1 MNTHARTLP
10 GHNAAQAFDVER
22 IRQDFPIL
30 AREVYGK
37 PLVFL
42 DSAASAQ
49 KPRQVMAAMQ
59 EMAEAHYANVH
70 RGLHRLSQEATDRFE
85 AARKRVAQF
94 LNARSEGEIVFTR
107 SATEAINL
115 VAQSWG
121 VKHLKAGDEVILSE
135 LEHHANIVPWT
146 MLRERIGIV
155 LKVVPIDE
163 RGAFRFDA
171 FETLLSAKT
180 KLVAV
185 THTSNALGTVVPIE
199 RVIEAAHARGAA
211 VLVDG
216 CQAAPHRK
224 VDVQALDADFL
235 VFAPH
240 KIYGPTGIGILYGK
254 AERLASMPPWQGG
267 GEMIAHVSFDEVTY
281 KEAPLRFE
289 AGTPPILESV
299 ALAAAIDYVE
309 AIGHEAIGA
318 HESALLAYATERLS
332 AIEGVRI
339 LGTAPEKASILSFVM
354 DGAHAHDVGTLLD
367 RQGIAVRVGHH
378 CAQPLMGVLGVPAT
392 ARASFGLYNT
402 LAEVDALAAGVEKA
416 REFFR

>member
-1 MNTHARTLP
+1 MSSLARPLS

-22 IRQDFPIL
+22 VRQDFPIL

-49 KPRQVMAAMQ
+49 KPRQVMAAMT

-94 LNARSEGEIVFTR
+94 LNARSENEIVFTR

-121 VKHLKAGDEVILSE
+121 VQHLQAGDEVILSA

-146 MLRERIGIV
+146 MLRERLGIV
-155 LKVVPIDE
+155 LKVVPIDDS
-163 RGAFRFDA
+163 GAFLYDA
-171 FETLLSAKT
+171 FEALLSPRT
-180 KLVAV
+180 RLVAV
-185 THTSNALGTVVPIE
+185 THTSNALGTVVPVE
-199 RVIEAAHARGAA
+199 KVIRAAHARGAA
-211 VLVDG
+211 VLIDG
-216 CQAAPHRK
+216 CQAAPHRRI
-224 VDVQALDADFL
+224 DVQALDADFL

-240 KIYGPTGIGILYGK
+240 KVYGPTGIGVLYGK
-254 AERLASMPPWQGG
+254 AERLAAMPPWQGG
-267 GEMIAHVSFDEVTY
+267 GEMIAQVSFEGVTY
-281 KEAPLRFE
+281 KEPPLRFE
-289 AGTPPILESV
+289 AGTPPILEAV
-299 ALAAAIDYVE
+299 GLAAAIDYVE
-309 AIGHEAIGA
+309 AIGHEAIAA
-318 HESALLAYATERLS
+318 HEAGLLAYATERLS
-332 AIEGVRI
+332 AIEGVTI
-339 LGTAPEKASILSFVM
+339 LGTAPEKASILSFVL

-367 RQGIAVRVGHH
+367 RQGVAVRVGHH
-378 CAQPLMGVLGVPAT
+378 CAQPLMARLGVPAT

-402 LAEVDALAAGVEKA
+402 LAEVDVLARSIEKA

>member
-1 MNTHARTLP
+1 MSSLARPLP

-49 KPRQVMAAMQ
+49 KPRQVMAAMT
-59 EMAEAHYANVH
+59 EMAENHYANVH
-70 RGLHRLSQEATDRFE
+70 RGLHKLSQEATDRFE
-85 AARKRVAQF
+85 AARKRVARF
-94 LNARSEGEIVFTR
+94 LNARSDAEIVFTR

-121 VKHLKAGDEVILSE
+121 VAQLKAGDEVILSQ

-146 MLRERIGIV
+146 MLRERLGIV
-155 LKVVPIDE
+155 LKIVPIDAH
-163 RGAFRFDA
+163 GAFRFDA
-171 FETLLSAKT
+171 FEQLLSPRT

-185 THTSNALGTVVPIE
+185 THTSNALGSVVPIE
-199 RVIEAAHARGAA
+199 RVIRTAHAQGVA
-211 VLVDG
+211 VLIDA
-216 CQAAPHRK
+216 CQGAPHRRI
-224 VDVQALDADFL
+224 DVQALDADFL

-240 KIYGPTGIGILYGK
+240 KVYGPTGIGVLYGK
-254 AERLASMPPWQGG
+254 AERLAAMPPWQGG
-267 GEMIAHVSFDEVTY
+267 GEMILSVSFDEVTY
-281 KEAPLRFE
+281 KEPPLRFE
-289 AGTPPILESV
+289 AGTPPILEAV
-299 ALAAAIDYVE
+299 GLAAALDYIE
-309 AIGHEAIGA
+309 TIGHEPIAA

-332 AIEGVRI
+332 AIEGLSI
-339 LGTAPEKASILSFVM
+339 LGTAPEKASIVSFVL

-378 CAQPLMGVLGVPAT
+378 CAQPLMAVLGVPAT

-402 LAEVDALAAGVEKA
+402 LAEVDSLAEGIEKA

>member
-1 MNTHARTLP
+1 
-10 GHNAAQAFDVER
+10 
-22 IRQDFPIL
+22 
-30 AREVYGK
+30 
-37 PLVFL
+37 
-42 DSAASAQ
+42 
-49 KPRQVMAAMQ
+49 MAAMT

-70 RGLHRLSQEATDRFE
+70 RGLHKLSQEATDRFE
-85 AARKRVAQF
+85 AARKRVARF
-94 LNARSEGEIVFTR
+94 LNASEQEIVFTR

-121 VKHLKAGDEVILSE
+121 VAHLKAGDEVILSE

-146 MLRERIGIV
+146 MLRERLGIV

-171 FETLLSAKT
+171 FEQLLSART

-199 RVIEAAHARGAA
+199 RVIRAAHARGAA
-211 VLVDG
+211 VLIDG

-224 VDVQALDADFL
+224 IDVQALDADFL

-240 KIYGPTGIGILYGK
+240 KVYGPTGIGVLYGK
-254 AERLASMPPWQGG
+254 AERLAAMPPWQGG
-267 GEMIAHVSFDEVTY
+267 GEMISSVAFDEVTY
-281 KEAPLRFE
+281 KEPPLRFE
-289 AGTPPILESV
+289 AGTPPILE
-299 ALAAAIDYVE
+299 AIGLAAALDYVE
-309 AIGHEAIGA
+309 AIGHEAIAA

-332 AIEGVRI
+332 ALEGVRI
-339 LGTAPEKASILSFVM
+339 LGTAPEKASIVSFVM
-354 DGAHAHDVGTLLD
+354 EGAHAHDVGTLLD

-378 CAQPLMGVLGVPAT
+378 CAQPLMACLGVPAT
-392 ARASFGLYNT
+392 ARASFGIYNT
-402 LAEVDALAAGVEKA
+402 LAEVDRLAEGIAKA

>member
-1 MNTHARTLP
+1 MNSVARTLP

-59 EMAEAHYANVH
+59 DMAERHYANVH
-70 RGLHRLSQEATDRFE
+70 RGLHKLSQEATDRFE
-85 AARKRVAQF
+85 AARLRVAQF
-94 LNARSEGEIVFTR
+94 LNASEHEIVFTR

-121 VKHLKAGDEVILSE
+121 VKHLKAGDEVILSA

-146 MLRERIGIV
+146 MLRERLGIV
-155 LKVVPIDE
+155 LKVVPIDA
-163 RGAFRFDA
+163 RGAFRFDE
-171 FETLLSAKT
+171 FERLLSART

-185 THTSNALGTVVPIE
+185 THTSNALGTVVPIK
-199 RVIEAAHARGAA
+199 RVIDAAHARGAA

-240 KIYGPTGIGILYGK
+240 KVYGPPGIGVLYGK

-281 KEAPLRFE
+281 KEPPLRFE
-289 AGTPPILESV
+289 AGTPPILEAV
-299 ALAAAIDYVE
+299 GLAAAIDYVE

-318 HESALLAYATERLS
+318 HESALLAYATERLA
-332 AIEGVRI
+332 AIGGVTI

-354 DGAHAHDVGTLLD
+354 EGAHAHDVGTLLD
-367 RQGIAVRVGHH
+367 RQGVAVRVGHH

-402 LAEVDALAAGVEKA
+402 LAEVDRLAESIEKA